1 MLDLT
6 DHAEPPREPSP
17 EPEQLELEAAARA
30 QAASPAPRPTNA
42 HEGPRERPL
51 EGVDLEGFHR
61 EIQELRREIMA
72 SLGPD
77 DLAHLERIERVGRGF
92 TALGLLTAWVA
103 PNPVSAVSLAIGKS
117 TRWLL
122 MHHVGHRGYD
132 RVPGVPERLT
142 SHGFAKGA
150 RRFLD
155 WPDWMTPEAWC
166 YEHNVLHHFQTG
178 EEGDPDLIERNTAWI
193 HDLPRPARWA
203 IFGVLAATWRASYYA
218 EATMK
223 SWLGRKGTPPTA
235 SELRRALLLKCWLPY
250 AALEFAALPALFL
263 PLGPLAAGSVLANQL
278 AADVLTNLHT
288 FLVVGPNH
296 AGDDL
301 YRFADRPASKAE
313 HFARQV
319 LGSVNYATGSDLVD
333 FAHLWLN
340 YQIEHH
346 LFPDLPMLQYQR
358 IQPRVKAL
366 CEKYGLPYV
375 QESVATRFVRMARV
389 FVGDAKMR
397 RA

>member
-1 MLDLT
+1 MLDPT
-6 DHAEPPREPSP
+6 VAHPSEQATP
-17 EPEQLELEAAARA
+17 TEPEEEALRERAAGEARA
-30 QAASPAPRPTNA
+30 GRATPSQAPSEA
-42 HEGPRERPL
+42 RERPL
-51 EGVDLEGFHR
+51 DGVDLEGFHR
-61 EIQELRREIMA
+61 EIQALRREIVA

-77 DLAHLERIERVGRGF
+77 DLAHLLRIERVGRGF
-92 TALGLLTAWVA
+92 TALGLMTAWIA
-103 PNPVSAVSLAIGKS
+103 PNPVSALSLAVGKS

-203 IFGVLAATWRASYYA
+203 IFSLLAATWRASYYA

-223 SWLGRKGTPPTA
+223 SWLGRKGTPPTPA
-235 SELRRALLLKCWLPY
+235 ELRRALLLKCWLPY
-250 AALEFAALPALFL
+250 AALQFGALPALFL
-263 PLGPLAAGSVLANQL
+263 PLGPLAAGSVLANSL

-301 YRFADRPASKAE
+301 YRFAERPASKAE

-346 LFPDLPMLQYQR
+346 LFPDVPMLQYQR
-358 IQPRVKAL
+358 MQPRVKAL

-375 QESVATRFVRMARV
+375 QEGVGARFVRMARV